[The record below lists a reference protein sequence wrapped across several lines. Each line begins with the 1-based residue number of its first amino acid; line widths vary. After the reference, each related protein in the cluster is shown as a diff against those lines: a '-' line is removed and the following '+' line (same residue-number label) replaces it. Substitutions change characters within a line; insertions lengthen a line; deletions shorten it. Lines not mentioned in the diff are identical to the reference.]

1 MRYIGDP
8 FQVVSTRAGALPA
21 RPCHFRVMRRT
32 YDARAGRSS
41 LSGVSASSCARR
53 DVVALVSHSSS
64 VRFLLDSSLGL
75 EALRAG
81 QEHCGNFRSRVR
93 VPSRAPVH
101 TLLS

>member
-21 RPCHFRVMRRT
+21 RPCHFRVKRRT
-32 YDARAGRSS
+32 YDARASRSS

-81 QEHCGNFRSRVR
+81 QDLWVAGRVHA
-93 VPSRAPVH
+93 SVH
-101 TLLS
+101 TLPS